1 MIKILLGKVIG
12 RVSGRI
18 LVYDALDM
26 KFSEVG
32 LKKLEDRE
40 EINGLIDYQGF
51 CAGHVAKKLVDDNVP
66 SGGSNDSDG
75 SDSDGEDK
83 SANSGRTMDEAE
95 TTGSAEETVPEF
107 HSIDPTEALEKLSNG
122 WSPWVL
128 DVRLQ
133 TEHDIVALPFTDQVA
148 PHRTVQPDQIPKTGE
163 VLVYCKAGVRGKKA
177 CNRLI
182 KLGID
187 SDRLYN
193 LDGGIMRW
201 QKEID
206 PSMPRY

>member
-1 MIKILLGKVIG
+1 MAAWMAGG
-12 RVSGRI
+12 REMSGRGGPSESEAASRRNPTYRTTRI
-18 LVYDALDM
+18 SIGPVCSRIPHDVSIFAGQDNGACVHCLVPALFYFFLSGYLTF
-26 KFSEVG
+26 FSTRSE
-32 LKKLEDRE
+32 
-40 EINGLIDYQGF
+40 
-51 CAGHVAKKLVDDNVP
+51 
-66 SGGSNDSDG
+66 
-75 SDSDGEDK
+75 
-83 SANSGRTMDEAE
+83 
-95 TTGSAEETVPEF
+95 
-107 HSIDPTEALEKLSNG
+107 EKLSNG

-177 CNRLI
+177 CSRLVE
-182 KLGID
+182 LGVEP
-187 SDRLYN
+187 DRLYN

-201 QKEID
+201 QKEVD